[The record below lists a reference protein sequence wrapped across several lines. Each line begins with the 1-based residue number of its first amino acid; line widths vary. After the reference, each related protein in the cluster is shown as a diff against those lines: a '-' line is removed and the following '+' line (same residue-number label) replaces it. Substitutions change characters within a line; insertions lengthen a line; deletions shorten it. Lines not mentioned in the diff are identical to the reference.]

1 MDTTRHSN
9 LNNGKKP
16 RKALKIIGT
25 IVVILLLL
33 IIGSYFYLTTHTQ
46 AIVGIIQSAM
56 YSESG
61 PNSFEPL
68 HTPMEGLMENGQY
81 KMTDIAYATEYPN
94 SYLDITYPD
103 ADLTADR
110 PTVFYFHG
118 GGFFGGSK
126 IMGDP
131 MAVDESNELLTDIC
145 AQGYNLVNVDYA
157 LVPDYHFPVPLIQ
170 MNQALEFIIN
180 NSEKY
185 HINMDN
191 VVLMGSSAGAIM
203 TAQYG
208 ALISN
213 SDYAA
218 LLAIT
223 PAITTEQIAAVVVD
237 DGPVDYT
244 IMPLAC
250 KLLVAT
256 MSKAPSI

>member
-1 MDTTRHSN
+1 
-9 LNNGKKP
+9 
-16 RKALKIIGT
+16 
-25 IVVILLLL
+25 
-33 IIGSYFYLTTHTQ
+33 
-46 AIVGIIQSAM
+46 
-56 YSESG
+56 
-61 PNSFEPL
+61 
-68 HTPMEGLMENGQY
+68 
-81 KMTDIAYATEYPN
+81 
-94 SYLDITYPD
+94 
-103 ADLTADR
+103 
-110 PTVFYFHG
+110 
-118 GGFFGGSK
+118 
-126 IMGDP
+126 MGDP

-244 IMPLAC
+244 IIPLAC
-250 KLLVAT
+250 KLLVGNYVKGSIYL
-256 MSKAPSI
+256 SKEEMNRYNCIPHITRDYPAAFLLGSEYRMDMVNMHNQLAQVGVEHILVDPYAEHGEVKAHCFIASEQVDPIAKEAFDKLMAFLQARTAR